1 MQVLAVASRAL
12 IAACEPLGLDGDAL
26 LAEVGLD
33 REQLVDPE
41 LRIPASSADALWQ
54 ALAER
59 TNDPDLALH
68 AAERLPFGAY
78 RVVDYLAANAPT
90 LGGALERVAAYFPLI
105 DPRARITIGERE
117 GRHEVALVATRPGT
131 AIRRQAAEYTL
142 AALLL
147 RTRAGIGLVFVPTRV
162 CFSTAAPAST
172 RELERVFGCPLEFDA
187 ERHAL
192 EFADDDWTRVSPHAD
207 ATLFEVLERHAA
219 MLLATLPPASALVAE
234 LRRAITAELHAGE
247 PTLAQ
252 VGKRLGMSGRTLQR
266 RLDDEQLRFGAVV
279 DEIKAEL
286 AKARL
291 EDRSLAICEV
301 AFLLGFADQSA
312 FNRAFKRWT
321 GMTPGRWRQAKRFS
335 LPSRRGA

>member
-1 MQVLAVASRAL
+1 VQVLAVASRAL

-33 REQLVDPE
+33 REALADPE
-41 LRIPASSADALWQ
+41 LRIPATQADALWR

-68 AAERLPFGAY
+68 AAEQLPFGAY
-78 RVVDYLAANAPT
+78 RVIDYLAAHAPT
-90 LGGALERVAAYFPLI
+90 LGGAFERVAAYFPLI
-105 DPRARITIGERE
+105 DPRARIVIREHE
-117 GRHEVALVATRPGT
+117 GRHRVALVATLTGT
-131 AIRRQAAEYTL
+131 AIRREAAEYTL

-147 RTRAGIGLVFVPTRV
+147 RTRAGTGLAFTPTRV
-162 CFSTAAPAST
+162 WFSTSAPEST

-187 ERHAL
+187 DLVAL
-192 EFADDDWTRVSPHAD
+192 ELADDDWTTASRQAD
-207 ATLFEVLERHAA
+207 STLFEVLERHAA
-219 MLLATLPPASALVAE
+219 MLLAALPPASPLVAE
-234 LRRAITAELHAGE
+234 LRRAITAELRQGE

-252 VGKRLGMSGRTLQR
+252 IGKRLGMSGRTLQR
-266 RLDDEQLRFGAVV
+266 RLDDEQLRFGAMV

-291 EDRSLAICEV
+291 ADRSLAICEV

-312 FNRAFKRWT
+312 FSRAFKRWT
-321 GMTPGRWRQAKRFS
+321 GMTPARWRRQNLRS
-335 LPSRRGA
+335 